1 MRSNASRIV
10 AAFASRGCRAE
21 NPSTRWCRSRCAASG
36 CLHERAPVWKGA
48 RVMSFLAPAAAVLAL
63 TLPAIVALY
72 FLKIRR
78 PTRIVPALHL
88 WPNQIRDRQANVPWQ
103 RLRPSWL
110 LFLQLLAA
118 AVLVAAAVQ
127 PALPAGAAVAS
138 HSIVLIESSA
148 SMQATDVVPSRL
160 DVAKRQANA
169 IIDQLG
175 PQDRMTVIAVGP
187 VARIVA
193 SVTGDRDTLHRAVN
207 EVTASNGAA
216 DLSAAL
222 AMAAGLVR
230 AGDDAR
236 AYLFTDGIV
245 QPLRAS
251 FAAGLPFPVE
261 YHRVGTSGEN
271 VALTSLTVRTSAQ
284 SRAAYLHLQNFGQ
297 QPRSVS
303 VEWRADSHLLC
314 VRPLTLPAGQ
324 AQDLIFPVPGDA
336 TSVTAHIAAT
346 DIFALDDTA
355 TAVAR
360 TPRAFR
366 VLLVTPGN
374 VFLEQA
380 LRLRTDLQI
389 DVIAPAGYRASAAYA
404 LTVFDQFSPAA
415 LPDGPFVMVDPPAG
429 STLAGGQPVGI
440 GGVRAVDAGD
450 PLLANVDLQDVHVA
464 RSQDLRSSTFGRPL
478 VSSLQTPLVL
488 VRDEPFRQVLVGFD
502 LHESDLPLRI
512 AFPILVQNLSEWL
525 LPPSVPSHSFH
536 PDEPVTIVPESGA
549 TSVSVVRPDGSRRPL
564 AAGSIA
570 TFGDTDPTGLYTV
583 EQTIAGTLQRSWF
596 SVNVFSEPISQL
608 KPPDRL
614 TLPPTRTTITQAT
627 HHGHLEF

>member
-1 MRSNASRIV
+1 
-10 AAFASRGCRAE
+10 
-21 NPSTRWCRSRCAASG
+21 
-36 CLHERAPVWKGA
+36 
-48 RVMSFLAPAAAVLAL
+48 MSFLAPAAAVLAL

-118 AVLVAAAVQ
+118 AVLVAAATQ
-127 PALPAGAAVAS
+127 PSLPAGATLAR
-138 HSIVLIESSA
+138 HSIVLLDASA
-148 SMQATDVVPSRL
+148 SMQATDVAPSRL
-160 DVAKRQANA
+160 DEAKRQANA
-169 IIDQLG
+169 IVDQLG
-175 PQDRMTVIAVGP
+175 PTDRMTVIAMGP

-193 SVTGDRDTLHRAVN
+193 SVTGDRDSLHRAINAVI
-207 EVTASNGAA
+207 ASNGAA

-236 AYLFTDGIV
+236 AYLFSDGLV
-245 QPLRAS
+245 QPLRVTTT
-251 FAAGLPFPVE
+251 GLPFPVE
-261 YHRVGTSGEN
+261 YHRVGVSGEN
-271 VALTSLTVRTSAQ
+271 VGLTSLTVRTSAQ
-284 SRAAYLHLQNFGQ
+284 SRAGYLHVQNFGQ
-297 QPRSVS
+297 QQRTVS
-303 VEWRADSHLLC
+303 LEWRADGHLLDA
-314 VRPLTLPAGQ
+314 RPLTLAAGQ
-324 AQDLIFPVPGDA
+324 GQDLLLPVPGDA
-336 TSVTAHIAAT
+336 TSVSAHLAGA

-380 LRLRTDLQI
+380 LRLRSDFQI
-389 DVIAPAGYRASAAYA
+389 DVIGPAAYRASADYA
-404 LTVFDQFSPAA
+404 LSVFDRFSPPV
-415 LPDGPFVMVDPPAG
+415 LPDGPLVMVDPLPG
-429 STLAGGQPVGI
+429 SALAGGPPVGI
-440 GGVRAVDAGD
+440 GRVRAVDAGD

-464 RSQDLRSSTFGRPL
+464 RSQDLKNSSFGRPL
-478 VSSLQTPLVL
+478 ISSLQTPLVL

-512 AFPILVQNLSEWL
+512 AFPILVQNVSEWL

-536 PDEPVTIVPESGA
+536 PDEAVTIVPESVA
-549 TSVSVVRPDGSRRPL
+549 TSVSIVRPDGSRRTL
-564 AAGSIA
+564 AAASIA
-570 TFGDTDPTGLYTV
+570 TFADTDLTGLYTV
-583 EQTIAGTLQRSWF
+583 EQTIAGKLERSWF
-596 SVNVFSEPISQL
+596 SVNLFSELISQL

-627 HHGHLEF
+627 HQGQLEIWPWIALAALGVVMAEWLAFHRGL

>member
-1 MRSNASRIV
+1 MWKGARDQ
-10 AAFASRGCRAE
+10 
-21 NPSTRWCRSRCAASG
+21 
-36 CLHERAPVWKGA
+36 RAPVWKGA
-48 RVMSFLAPAAAVLAL
+48 RVLSFLAPAAAILAL

-72 FLKIRR
+72 FLRIRR

-127 PALPAGAAVAS
+127 PALPAGAALAR
-138 HSIVLIESSA
+138 HSIVLIDASA
-148 SMQATDVVPSRL
+148 SMQATDVAPSRL

-169 IIDQLG
+169 VIDQLG

-187 VARIVA
+187 AARVVA
-193 SVTGDRDTLHRAVN
+193 SVTGERDTLHRAVN
-207 EVTASNGAA
+207 GITASNGAG

-251 FAAGLPFPVE
+251 FASGLPFPVE

-284 SRAAYLHLQNFGQ
+284 SRAAYLHVQNFGQ

-303 VEWRADSHLLC
+303 VEWRADGHLLD
-314 VRPLTLPAGQ
+314 VRPVTLAAGQ
-324 AQDLIFPVPGDA
+324 AQDLVLPVPGDA
-336 TSVTAHIAAT
+336 TAVSAHLAGG
-346 DIFALDDTA
+346 DIFALDDSA

-389 DVIAPAGYRASAAYA
+389 DVIAPAAYRASAAYA
-404 LTVFDQFSPAA
+404 LTVFDQFSPAV

-429 STLAGGQPVGI
+429 SALAGGQPVGI
-440 GGVRAVDAGD
+440 GRVRAVDAGD

-464 RSQDLRSSTFGRPL
+464 RSQDLRNSLFGRPL
-478 VSSLQTPLVL
+478 ISSLQTPLVL

-536 PDEPVTIVPESGA
+536 PDEAVTIVPESGA
-549 TSVSVVRPDGSRRPL
+549 TSVSVVRPDGSRRAL

-570 TFGDTDPTGLYTV
+570 TFADTDPTGLYTV
-583 EQTIAGTLQRSWF
+583 EQTIAGKLERSWF
-596 SVNVFSEPISQL
+596 SVNLFSDPISQL

-614 TLPPTRTTITQAT
+614 TLPPTRTTVTQAT
-627 HHGHLEF
+627 HHGQLEIWPWIALAALAVVTAEWLAFHRGL

>member
-1 MRSNASRIV
+1 
-10 AAFASRGCRAE
+10 
-21 NPSTRWCRSRCAASG
+21 
-36 CLHERAPVWKGA
+36 
-48 RVMSFLAPAAAVLAL
+48 MSFLAPAAAVLAL

-118 AVLVAAAVQ
+118 AVLVAAATQ
-127 PALPAGAAVAS
+127 PSLPAGATLAR
-138 HSIVLIESSA
+138 HSIVLLDASA
-148 SMQATDVVPSRL
+148 SMQATDVAPSRL
-160 DVAKRQANA
+160 DEAKRQANA
-169 IIDQLG
+169 IVDQLG
-175 PQDRMTVIAVGP
+175 PTDRMTVIAMGP

-193 SVTGDRDTLHRAVN
+193 SVTGDRDSLHRAINAVI
-207 EVTASNGAA
+207 ASNGAA

-236 AYLFTDGIV
+236 AYLFSDGLV
-245 QPLRAS
+245 QPLRATTT
-251 FAAGLPFPVE
+251 GLPFPVE
-261 YHRVGTSGEN
+261 YHRVGVSGEN
-271 VALTSLTVRTSAQ
+271 VGLTSLTVRTSAQ
-284 SRAAYLHLQNFGQ
+284 SRAGYLHVQNFGQ
-297 QPRSVS
+297 QQRTVS
-303 VEWRADSHLLC
+303 LEWRADGHLLDA
-314 VRPLTLPAGQ
+314 RPLTLAAGQ
-324 AQDLIFPVPGDA
+324 GQDLLLPVPGDA
-336 TSVTAHIAAT
+336 TSVSAHLAGA

-380 LRLRTDLQI
+380 LRLRSDFQI
-389 DVIAPAGYRASAAYA
+389 DVIGPAAYRASADYA
-404 LTVFDQFSPAA
+404 LSVFDRFSPPV
-415 LPDGPFVMVDPPAG
+415 LPDGPLVMVDPLPG
-429 STLAGGQPVGI
+429 SALAGGPPVGI
-440 GGVRAVDAGD
+440 GRVRAVDAGD

-464 RSQDLRSSTFGRPL
+464 RSQDLKNSSFGRPL
-478 VSSLQTPLVL
+478 ISSLQTPLVL

-512 AFPILVQNLSEWL
+512 AFPILVQNVSEWL

-536 PDEPVTIVPESGA
+536 PDEAVTIVPESVA
-549 TSVSVVRPDGSRRPL
+549 TSVSIVRPDGSRRTL
-564 AAGSIA
+564 AAASIA
-570 TFGDTDPTGLYTV
+570 TFADTDLTGLYTV
-583 EQTIAGTLQRSWF
+583 EQTIAGKLERSWF
-596 SVNVFSEPISQL
+596 SVNLFSELISQL

-627 HHGHLEF
+627 HQGQLEIWPWIALAALGVVMAEWLAFHRGL

>member
-1 MRSNASRIV
+1 M
-10 AAFASRGCRAE
+10 
-21 NPSTRWCRSRCAASG
+21 T
-36 CLHERAPVWKGA
+36 
-48 RVMSFLAPAAAVLAL
+48 FLAPLAAVLGL
-63 TLPAIVALY
+63 TLPAILALY

-118 AVLVAAAVQ
+118 GVLVAAALQ
-127 PALPAGAAVAS
+127 PVLPAGAVLAR
-138 HSIVLIESSA
+138 HSIVLLDTSA
-148 SMQATDVVPSRL
+148 SMQATDVTPSRL
-160 DVAKRQANA
+160 REAKRQVNA
-169 IIDQLG
+169 MIDQLG
-175 PQDRMTVIAVGP
+175 AGDRMTIIAIGSSP
-187 VARIVA
+187 RIVA
-193 SVTGDRDTLHRAVN
+193 AVTTDHDVLHRAVGG
-207 EVTASNGAA
+207 VQPSNGAA
-216 DLSAAL
+216 DLSAGLAL
-222 AMAAGLVR
+222 AAGLVR

-236 AYLFTDGIV
+236 AYLYSDGIV

-251 FAAGLPFPVE
+251 FGAGLPFAVD
-261 YHRVGTSGEN
+261 YHRVGVSGEN
-271 VALTSLTVRTSAQ
+271 VGLTSLTVRTSAQ
-284 SRAAYLHLQNFGQ
+284 TRAAYLHVQNFGQ

-303 VEWRADSHLLC
+303 LE

-324 AQDLIFPVPGDA
+324 GQDLVLPVPADA
-336 TSVTAHIAAT
+336 TSVTARLAAG
-346 DIFALDDTA
+346 DIFALDDSA

-380 LRLRTDLQI
+380 LRLRTDLQV
-389 DVIAPAGYRASAAYA
+389 DVITAASYRPSAAYA
-404 LTVFDQFSPAA
+404 LTLFDRFSPPV

-429 STLAGGQPVGI
+429 SPLAGGPAIGI
-440 GGVRAVDAGD
+440 GRVRAVDAGD

-464 RSQDLRSSTFGRPL
+464 RSQDLRASTFGRPL
-478 VSSLQTPLVL
+478 ISSLQTPLVL
-488 VRDEPFRQVLVGFD
+488 VRDEPFRQVLFGFD

-512 AFPILVQNLSEWL
+512 AFPILVQNLSEWI

-549 TSVSVVRPDGSRRPL
+549 TNVTVVRPDGSRRPL
-564 AAGSIA
+564 ATASIA
-570 TFGDTDPTGLYTV
+570 TFAETDPTGLYVV
-583 EQTIAGTLQRSWF
+583 EQTVAGKIDRSWF
-596 SVNVFSEPISQL
+596 SVNLFSDPISQL

-614 TLPPTRTTITQAT
+614 TLPPTRTTTVQAT
-627 HHGHLEF
+627 HQGQLEIWPWIALAALGVITAEWLAFHRGL